1 MFDVNGVLF
10 LSRTCFCALSF
21 SFVAAAK
28 AKKSSLLSGN
38 WPNENFF
45 ITYHL
50 HSRMRIRIYPFSLKN
65 HTHTHTNKMD
75 EKMKKKKEKKEI
87 KEEKLKENVILVVI
101 SICGKFNK
109 IT

>member
-1 MFDVNGVLF
+1 
-10 LSRTCFCALSF
+10 
-21 SFVAAAK
+21 
-28 AKKSSLLSGN
+28 
-38 WPNENFF
+38 
-45 ITYHL
+45 
-50 HSRMRIRIYPFSLKN
+50 MRIRIYPFSLKN

-87 KEEKLKENVILVVI
+87 KEEKLKENVILVVN